1 MARLLCFSLVS
12 FAVGIVWL
20 QQQAELPDFNKII
33 LLSTLSALAFLS
45 SSALNHFLGRG
56 GQQLKRAF
64 LLKFLFQ
71 LKLTFGFLLMLFLGI
86 TWATW
91 CAQLRMQ
98 DRLSANI
105 ENKIHSI
112 QGTIVGIPI
121 AQVSETNA
129 RRGWRFLFEPDN
141 CVQIHDAATT
151 HLQSSNP
158 IHLAE
163 NKQIKSEIIPCHA
176 YPRRLLLNWYDD
188 KNLKSGQRWQITVV
202 LKRPHGLSNPAGS
215 DYEAWLFQHGIGA
228 TGSVRHGSYLGDSDD
243 LRYVIDHWRITLIQH
258 IRSILSDQ
266 TAHLG
271 IIQALA
277 VGEQQAV
284 TQKDWERFRTTGTSH
299 LLAISGLHITL
310 VAGFFAYLGAWCWR
324 SSVRLILLVPAST
337 IGLLFGLIGAGIY
350 GLLSGLHIPAQRAL
364 IMLAVLVLSYSSGR
378 LTSSF
383 VTLSWALFA
392 VLLFDPWAVLS
403 PGFWLSFIAVTAIL
417 FALQGRGQNQSISAH
432 MTSLA
437 AATYWQKFK
446 TKLRQASHIQL
457 AVSVMLVPLTA
468 LFFGQISLVSP
479 LANALAIPVFS
490 FLIVPLVLL
499 GMLFPAPLA
508 HWFFSLAH
516 QLIEWLAYYLDCL
529 ASWPYAS
536 LTIFSVPYWAWILS
550 LFGACW
556 FVYARRWRIVGL
568 LLLCF
573 LFWRDTSEIPDY
585 GQFYATVFDVGQ
597 GGAIFIR
604 TANHALLFDSGPAYF
619 SGNDAAT
626 RVILPY
632 LRLRGV
638 SILDKL
644 IVSHQDKDHSGG
656 MQTLLKHLVVRELS
670 SSIPKAHPILQNKEV
685 NSVSHIPC
693 QAGQTWEWD
702 GVKFHVLHPLP
713 GAQGKPN
720 TLSCTLH
727 IATAHHALLLP
738 GDIESGQ
745 EQSILTRVLA
755 EALRATVLLMPHHG
769 SKTSSSVEWLEAVK
783 PKIAIAQVGYLNRFR
798 HPRSEILL
806 RYTGREIK
814 VLRSDYH
821 GAIEL
826 QTNGEHIQWQSWREQ
841 KRRYWHW
848 QGIYF

>member
-1 MARLLCFSLVS
+1 MVRLLCFSLIS

-20 QQQAELPDFNKII
+20 QQQAELPDFNKITK
-33 LLSTLSALAFLS
+33 LNTLSALVFLS
-45 SSALNHFLGRG
+45 CLTLNHFLSRG
-56 GQQLKRAF
+56 GQQLKRASVF
-64 LLKFLFQ
+64 KFLSQ
-71 LKLTFGFLLMLFLGI
+71 LKLIFGFLLMLFLGI

-98 DRLSANI
+98 ERLSANI

-112 QGTIVGIPI
+112 QGTIAGIPI

-129 RRGWRFLFEPDN
+129 RRGWRFLFVPDN
-141 CVQIHDAATT
+141 CVQIHDAAITR
-151 HLQSSNP
+151 LQSSNP
-158 IHLAE
+158 THFAE
-163 NKQIKSEIIPCHA
+163 NKQIKPEIIPCHA

-188 KNLKSGQRWQITVV
+188 KNLKSGQRWQIAVV

-243 LRYVIDHWRITLIQH
+243 WRYVIDHLRIALIQH
-258 IRSILSDQ
+258 IRSALPDQ
-266 TAHLG
+266 SAHLG

-284 TQKDWERFRTTGTSH
+284 TPKDWERFRATGTSH

-310 VAGFFAYLGAWCWR
+310 VAGFFTFLGAWCWR
-324 SSVRLILLVPAST
+324 RSVRLILLVPT
-337 IGLLFGLIGAGIY
+337 PVIGLLFGFIGAGIY
-350 GLLSGLHIPAQRAL
+350 ALLSGLHIPAQRAL
-364 IMLAVLVLSYSSGR
+364 IMLAVLVLSYMSGR
-378 LTSSF
+378 LTSPF

-403 PGFWLSFIAVTAIL
+403 PGFWLSFIAVMAIL
-417 FALQGRGQNQSISAH
+417 FVLQRQGQDQSISAH
-432 MTSLA
+432 MTSSA
-437 AATYWQKFK
+437 TPTYWQKIK
-446 TKLRQASHIQL
+446 IKLHQASHIQL

-490 FLIVPLVLL
+490 LLIVPLVLL
-499 GMLFPAPLA
+499 GMLFPVSLA

-516 QLIEWLAYYLDCL
+516 ELIEWLAYYLDWL

-536 LTIFSVPYWAWILS
+536 LTIFSVPPWAWILS
-550 LFGACW
+550 LVGAGW
-556 FVYARRWRIVGL
+556 FVYARGWRIVGI

-573 LFWRDTSEIPDY
+573 LFWRETSDVPPY

-597 GGAIFIR
+597 GGAVFVR

-626 RVILPY
+626 RVILPC
-632 LRLRGV
+632 LRARGI
-638 SILDKL
+638 SLLDKL

-670 SSIPKAHPILQNKEV
+670 SSIPKEHRILQNKEV
-685 NSVSHIPC
+685 NSVPHIPC

-702 GVKFHVLHPLP
+702 GVKFHFLHPLP
-713 GAQGKPN
+713 DAQGKPN
-720 TLSCTLH
+720 ALSCTLH

-738 GDIESGQ
+738 GDIESAQ
-745 EQSILTRVLA
+745 EQSILTRVLP
-755 EALRATVLLMPHHG
+755 EALHATVLLMPHHG

-798 HPRSEILL
+798 HPRPEILL
-806 RYTGREIK
+806 RYTQRDIK

-826 QTNGEHIQWQSWREQ
+826 KTNREYIEWQSWREQ

-848 QGIYF
+848 QG